1 MKPQHGARHY
11 QTIFVVHVLLWF
23 QQYPLENIQHLHG
36 VLRIFL
42 QIIKQTFEQ
51 FLSPWGDCWLIVR
64 LSHSLLLPVLR
75 IVKCLR

>member
-1 MKPQHGARHY
+1 MKLQHGARHY
-11 QTIFVVHVLLWF
+11 QTIFVVHVLLWL
-23 QQYPLENIQHLHG
+23 QQYSLENIQHLHG

-51 FLSPWGDCWLIVR
+51 FLSPWGDCRLIVR

-75 IVKCLR
+75 IVKSLR